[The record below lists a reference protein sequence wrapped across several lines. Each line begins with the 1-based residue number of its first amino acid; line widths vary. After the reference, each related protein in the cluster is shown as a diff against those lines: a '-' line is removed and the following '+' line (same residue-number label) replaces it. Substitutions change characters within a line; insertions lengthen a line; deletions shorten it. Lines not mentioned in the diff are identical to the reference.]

1 MKRILGALV
10 LASFAP
16 ALPAADDAVNR
27 KTWAASPEAY
37 FTSEERTAWKRVGTD
52 QEAREFVARSLADR
66 GTEFE
71 PMLRGRIAVA
81 DKYFS
86 SGKEAGVRD
95 PAREGH
101 HPVRSPLRGWARKMD
116 ARTWDR

>member
-37 FTSEERTAWKRVGTD
+37 FTSEERTAWKSVGTD

-71 PMLRGRIAVA
+71 PMRPERIAVA

-86 SGKEAGVRD
+86 SGRSGGPRPCAGRSSSCS
-95 PAREGH
+95 GH
-101 HPVRSPLRGWARKMD
+101 PPGRARKMD